1 MIGFSHGNSL
11 VSKDANC
18 LIPWVVNLDNEENQN
33 LMAEE
38 TTGVRITQNAIY
50 QKQLEHG
57 EILIKVLEKLDH
69 LDDVPNRIREVEL
82 TLARLA
88 WIERVAYTGLTAAV
102 VSLLGLIVSILGV

>member
-1 MIGFSHGNSL
+1 
-11 VSKDANC
+11 
-18 LIPWVVNLDNEENQN
+18 
-33 LMAEE
+33 MAEE

-57 EILIKVLEKLDH
+57 EILVRLLEKLDH
-69 LDDVPNRIREVEL
+69 LDDVPERLREVEL

-102 VSLLGLIVSILGV
+102 VALIGLVISLVGV

>member
-1 MIGFSHGNSL
+1 
-11 VSKDANC
+11 VAD
-18 LIPWVVNLDNEENQN
+18 
-33 LMAEE
+33 E
-38 TTGVRITQNAIY
+38 TQGVRITQNAIY

-88 WIERVAYTGLTAAV
+88 WIEKIAYTGLAAGITGL
-102 VSLLGLIVSILGV
+102 VSAVFAFLTT